1 MINGNFNVMFYALLL
16 FLYLFKSCDNVLE
29 NYLIF
34 LNQDCLF
41 L

>member
-16 FLYLFKSCDNVLE
+16 FIFNSCDNVLE
-29 NYLIF
+29 DYLMF